1 MSVRRQLYD
10 LVSGLPNG
18 DPVLRIMAVSDHLAG
33 LPAEEVELAERRLL
47 ALSKA
52 YDIEVKAG
60 LKSTLDE
67 FFNLVDA
74 IEQTLVN

>member
-1 MSVRRQLYD
+1 MSVRRELYD

-18 DPVLRIMAVSDHLAG
+18 DPVLRIMAVSAHLAS
-33 LPAEEVELAERRLL
+33 LPMDEVELAERRLL
-47 ALSKA
+47 ALTKA

-60 LKSTLDE
+60 FKSTLNE
-67 FFNLVDA
+67 FFDLVDA